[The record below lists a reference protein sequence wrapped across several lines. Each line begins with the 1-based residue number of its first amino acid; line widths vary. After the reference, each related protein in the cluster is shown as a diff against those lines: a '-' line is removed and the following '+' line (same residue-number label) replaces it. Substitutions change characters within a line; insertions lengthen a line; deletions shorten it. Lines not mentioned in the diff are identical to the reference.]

1 MIIHHPGP
9 LLLPMGHGTLSPGE
23 IGVMKRLVMVTNSD
37 AGVQRLVRQNPS
49 QMPAELQIRKKPL
62 LSATEHLPSLA
73 WGEGPDKF
81 EKTKNRLPGE

>member
-9 LLLPMGHGTLSPGE
+9 FLLPMSHGALSPGE
-23 IGVMKRLVMVTNSD
+23 IGIVERLEMVTNSN

-49 QMPAELQIRKKPL
+49 RMPAELQIRKKPL

-73 WGEGPDKF
+73 WAEGPDKF
-81 EKTKNRLPGE
+81 EKTKNRLPGG